1 MVDFIVNLDKKI
13 INFFGRKNNNV
24 FLNSI
29 MIAASFIGNGG
40 MVWLFIAAMLLRKPS
55 GKIFAFLII
64 GSLITEF
71 IIVEVIIKNIVKRA
85 RPIVED
91 ISQKML
97 IKLPITYSFPSGH
110 TASSFAVT
118 TVLAL
123 LSSHLFFAALPIAI
137 LISFSRVYLRVH
149 YPSDV
154 IAGVLVGFISGSIAV
169 LLYRIIF

>member
-1 MVDFIVNLDKKI
+1 MVDFIVNLDKRI
-13 INFFGRKNNNV
+13 INFFGRKNNNI

-40 MVWLFIAAMLLRKPS
+40 MVWLFIAAMLLRKQS
-55 GKIFAFLII
+55 GKTLPFLIVA
-64 GSLITEF
+64 SLITEF

-85 RPIVED
+85 RPIAEE
-91 ISQKML
+91 ISQKLL

-118 TVLAL
+118 TVFVL
-123 LSSHLFFAALPIAI
+123 LSSHLFFLALPIAI

-154 IAGVLVGFISGSIAV
+154 LAGVLVGFISGSIAV
-169 LLYRIIF
+169 SLYWIIF

>member
-1 MVDFIVNLDKKI
+1 MVDFIVNLDKRI

-24 FLNSI
+24 FFNRI
-29 MIAASFIGNGG
+29 MLTATFIGNGG
-40 MVWLFIAAMLLRKPS
+40 IVWFFIAAMLLRKPS
-55 GKIFAFLII
+55 GKTIAFLVI

-85 RPIVED
+85 RPISED